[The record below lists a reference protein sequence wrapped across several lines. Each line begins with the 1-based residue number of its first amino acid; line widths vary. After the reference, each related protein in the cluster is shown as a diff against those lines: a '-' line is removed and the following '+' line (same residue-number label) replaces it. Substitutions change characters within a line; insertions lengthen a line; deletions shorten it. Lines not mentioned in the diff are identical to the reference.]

1 MNRESPKVEPQLAD
15 YINDFAIAE
24 YLPVTTWAFLN
35 FFLTNKSE
43 AKRRPSGRR
52 LSTVDV

>member
-35 FFLTNKSE
+35 FLTNKSE